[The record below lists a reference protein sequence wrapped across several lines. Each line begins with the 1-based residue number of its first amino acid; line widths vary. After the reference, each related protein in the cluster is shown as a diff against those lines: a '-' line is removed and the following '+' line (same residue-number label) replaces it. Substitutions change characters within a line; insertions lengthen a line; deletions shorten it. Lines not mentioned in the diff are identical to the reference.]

1 MEQTKKK
8 KKAGVIITI
17 CSTAFVLVLGASVI
31 LPLII
36 AKGNANPP
44 RLFEKKYVSEY
55 DLDYGETAY
64 KVYTKWN
71 VRKYKPNN
79 GSKYLDVWY
88 SGEKS
93 TAREHLRFRVFDS
106 SSQAKRAFKNMYE
119 SYEDYRGIDEE
130 GDNWFAGWEP
140 GVCDASIYSM
150 VYIED
155 NVLIMAELE
164 IIGEWPVIVSDED
177 DTVITPE
184 PVRTGFDS
192 GTLKAYVIDN
202 SEDLKNFVL
211 NRVLGF

>member
-1 MEQTKKK
+1 MEHQKKK
-8 KKAGVIITI
+8 ETGLIIAI
-17 CSTAFVLVLGASVI
+17 CSAAFVLVLGASI
-31 LPLII
+31 TIPLII
-36 AKGNANPP
+36 TNKNGNSPK
-44 RLFEKKYVSEY
+44 LFEKKYVSEY

-119 SYEDYRGIDEE
+119 SYDDYRGVDEE
-130 GDNWFAGWEP
+130 GENWFAGWEP
-140 GVCDASIYSM
+140 GVCDASIYNM

-164 IIGEWPVIVSDED
+164 IVSEWPVSIDD
-177 DTVITPE
+177 DTEITPE
-184 PVRTGFDS
+184 PVRSGFDRS
-192 GTLKAYVIDN
+192 TLKDYVIKN
-202 SEDLKNFVL
+202 SDDLKDFVL
-211 NRVLGF
+211 DKVLAA